1 MICSIPQVMDGEG
14 ARYSEQLQQLRGE
27 LERTWQERL
36 DAIAEFSSVV
46 AEVPSMIPATAD
58 GCLLIQQAGTRMNRA
73 IDAHAKAVQCYV
85 DLVTRRSMEFRSGP
99 VP

>member
-1 MICSIPQVMDGEG
+1 MDGEG
-14 ARYSEQLQQLRGE
+14 YSEQLQQLREE

-73 IDAHAKAVQCYV
+73 AHAKAVQCYV